1 MEREKL
7 KNKAAEAFAKGKF
20 GRAAELYREYCQGD
34 PRDLQARIRMGD
46 AWARTGERAKAI
58 AAYHGAAEGFA
69 RDGFFPRAIAAG
81 KLVLELDPTHSGVQQ
96 MLADLYAQKGGASR
110 ESSAPDP
117 KAAAS
122 APPAGSARRQA
133 ASRPPVAV
141 SSGGRTA
148 VDLPSVEGGELPL
161 IRNTMDFEPPSPT
174 PEATAAAPA
183 PPASEEVEL
192 EVDLSSPAEVFTE
205 LELDGDSLLHAV
217 ERAARIGAKALASA
231 AAVPA
236 ALEPAPPAP
245 PPRPK
250 LPEVPLFSD
259 LPPEAFI
266 ELFERGPLLRFKKG
280 QRIFEQGSIGQ
291 SFFIVCQG
299 SVRVVRQENGSERE
313 LAQLPEGSFFGEM
326 ALLSDNPRIASV
338 EAASDEAEVL
348 EISAALLSQ
357 LSTRHPSVAGALRKF
372 CRQRLLLNAM
382 NTSALFQPFDRKDRR
397 ALVERFRAREVS
409 SSTAIIREGQHSD
422 GLYVILS
429 GNVQVSRNGRVL
441 AHLRE
446 GDIFGEMSLLQKAPA
461 TATVTALRRTS
472 LLRLPREDF
481 DEIIMSHPQI
491 LVLVSELTEDRR
503 RQTDAI
509 LAGTAAIG
517 ADGLILV

>member
-1 MEREKL
+1 MEIEKL

-20 GRAAELYREYCQGD
+20 ERAAELYGKYCQGE

-46 AWARTGERAKAI
+46 AWAGAGERAKAI
-58 AAYHGAAEGFA
+58 AAYQAAAEGFA

-81 KLVLELDPTHSGVQQ
+81 KLVFELEPTHESVQQ
-96 MLADLYAQKGGASR
+96 MLADLYAQKGGAH
-110 ESSAPDP
+110 
-117 KAAAS
+117 
-122 APPAGSARRQA
+122 
-133 ASRPPVAV
+133 PPVAT
-141 SSGGRTA
+141 SSALTST
-148 VDLPSVEGGELPL
+148 VDLPSAQRDT
-161 IRNTMDFEPPSPT
+161 IEP
-174 PEATAAAPA
+174 EH
-183 PPASEEVEL
+183 VEL
-192 EVDLSSPAEVFTE
+192 EGDLSSPAEAFTE
-205 LELDGDSLLHAV
+205 LELGESLLHAV
-217 ERAARIGAKALASA
+217 ERAARVGAKARARS

-236 ALEPAPPAP
+236 VFEAEPVAPPQRHKP
-245 PPRPK
+245 
-250 LPEVPLFSD
+250 PEVPLFSD
-259 LPPEAFI
+259 LPPQAFI

-280 QRIFEQGSIGQ
+280 QRIFEQGGIGQ

-299 SVRVVRQENGSERE
+299 SVRVVREENGTVRE
-313 LAQLPEGSFFGEM
+313 LAKLPEGSFFGEM

-348 EISAALLSQ
+348 EIPAALLSQ
-357 LSTRHPSVAGALRKF
+357 LSSRHPSVASALRKF
-372 CRQRLLLNAM
+372 CRQRLLLNVM
-382 NTSALFQPFDRKDRR
+382 NTSALFQPFDGKDRR

-409 SSTAIIREGQHSD
+409 SSTAIIREGQRSD

-429 GNVQVSRNGRVL
+429 GEVRVSKEGRVL

-446 GDIFGEMSLLQKAPA
+446 ADVFGEMSLLQKAPA
-461 TATVTALRRTS
+461 VATVTALRRTS

-509 LAGTAAIG
+509 LSGTTAIG
-517 ADGLILV
+517 AEGLILI